1 MSLIVIILIVLI
13 ICGVGWGGYSTYGPS
28 PRGHVAGWSPL
39 IGLLILLLV
48 LKVLGVV

>member
-13 ICGVGWGGYSTYGPS
+13 ICGVGWGGYSTVGPA

-39 IGLLILLLV
+39 IGLLVLLLV
-48 LKVLGVV
+48 LHLLGVL